1 MVRISSF
8 TVACVLLAGCSGE
21 DSITGTAKGNAQVF
35 VVAEESITS
44 GIEPGTGDENLQ
56 DGWKVDYSKFLVS
69 IGNFR
74 AKSTQSGKSIGD
86 PTVWIL
92 DLKNAPASGYVTATF
107 NDLDA
112 VRFDKVGEDMPVPT
126 ATAKAATGT
135 SEVDRKLMI
144 DGGYSVYVEGTLS
157 KADGQSCTPGK
168 PTECVAATSIKFK
181 WGFAMGTSF
190 DDCASAQGDTGFAV
204 PSGGS
209 VQIKPTIHGD
219 HWFFSDITEGAEIT
233 KRYAQYVA
241 DADANHDGETTI
253 DELKAVKATDAF
265 PTSKYKLSGGV
276 EGSITTAWDFV
287 RSQARTVH
295 DFQGDGECP
304 TRTVLK

>member
-1 MVRISSF
+1 MRMRRASF
-8 TVACVLLAGCSGE
+8 VAAFVAAFVAGCSG
-21 DSITGTAKGNAQVF
+21 DDASKGNVQVF

-44 GIEPGTGDENLQ
+44 GVEPGTGDENMQ
-56 DGWKVDYSKFLVS
+56 DGWRVEYSKFLVT

-74 AKSTQSGKSIGD
+74 ARSTESGKELRD
-86 PTVWIL
+86 PTVWVL
-92 DLKNAPASGYVTATF
+92 DLKSAPAAGYSIARFT
-107 NDLDA
+107 DIDA
-112 VRFDKVGEDMPVPT
+112 VRFDKAGEDMPVAT
-126 ATAKAATGT
+126 AAAKAAPPTT
-135 SEVDRKLMI
+135 EADRQLMI
-144 DGGYSVYVEGTLS
+144 GGGYSLYVEGKMT

-168 PTECVAATSIKFK
+168 PTECVAAKEIKFA
-181 WGFAMGTSF
+181 WGFAMGTAF

-204 PSGGS
+204 PKGGE

-233 KRYAQYVA
+233 RRYAQYIA
-241 DADANHDGETTI
+241 DADVNHDGTTTI
-253 DELKAVKATDAF
+253 DELKSVRAADAF
-265 PTSKYKLSGGV
+265 PIDKYKLSGGV
-276 EGSITTAWDFV
+276 DGPIATAWDFV

>member
-1 MVRISSF
+1 MSRIGF
-8 TVACVLLAGCSGE
+8 VTLALLVAGCSGE
-21 DSITGTAKGNAQVF
+21 DSIVSNAKGNAQVF
-35 VVAEESITS
+35 VVPEESITS
-44 GIEPGTGDENLQ
+44 GIEPGTGNENMQ
-56 DGWKVDYSKFLVS
+56 DGWAVTYSKFLVS

-74 AKSTQSGKSIGD
+74 AKSTQTGKEVRD

-92 DLKNAPASGYVTATF
+92 DLKAAPAGGYVTASF
-107 NDLDA
+107 GDLDA

-126 ATAKAATGT
+126 AAARSGP
-135 SEVDRKLMI
+135 SVSDADRKLMI
-144 DGGYSVYVEGTLS
+144 DGGYSLWVEGTMT
-157 KADGQSCTPGK
+157 KDDGQSCTPGK
-168 PTECVAATSIKFK
+168 PTECVAAKEISFK
-181 WGFAMGTSF
+181 WGFAMGTAF

-204 PSGGS
+204 PSGGV

-233 KRYAQYVA
+233 RRYAQYIA
-241 DADANHDGETTI
+241 DADLNHDGETTI
-253 DELKAVKATDAF
+253 DELKAVKAADAF

-276 EGSITTAWDFV
+276 EGSVTTAWDFV
-287 RSQARTVH
+287 RSQARTLH